1 MKELTIQDATKDELT
16 RVWGGMKIGG
26 DWMGKEIKRMK
37 KGERIPTLYGR
48 IDAYMNEKDIEALLK
63 GRALYVN
70 VFDEYAVAIR
80 YKKGANDEID

>member
-1 MKELTIQDATKDELT
+1 
-16 RVWGGMKIGG
+16 MKIGG

-37 KGERIPTLYGR
+37 KGERVPTLYGR
-48 IDAYMNEKDIEALLK
+48 INACMNEKDIEALLK

-80 YKKGANDEID
+80 YKKGVNDEID